1 MIYNLL
7 KTAGIKLFAFGGN
20 MYTLGIDLG
29 GTNIAVGLCD
39 ESLNMLDKISH
50 PTNRDTDADGIVAQ
64 MAEICSE
71 LITKNNLTTDDI
83 EYVGVTAPG
92 TVNPIIGTVE
102 YTPNLP
108 FIDYPLAES
117 FKELFPV
124 GRVLVANDANAAA
137 LGEALAG
144 AARGTRSSVM
154 ITLGTGVGGGVIID
168 GRIFSGGLNFSGAE
182 LGHTVIVAGG
192 RLCGCGRRGCWET
205 YSSATGLVRL
215 TRERIDELRARG
227 THSRMCEVERV
238 SGRTA
243 FSLSREGDIEA
254 QKVVDEYIN
263 YLAIGVTNMINIF
276 QPEILLIGGGI
287 SGEGDYLI
295 EPLTKIVDEAQ
306 YTKRNA
312 VRTRIL
318 RATLGND
325 AGIIGA
331 AGLGMQA

>member
-1 MIYNLL
+1 
-7 KTAGIKLFAFGGN
+7 

-39 ESLNMLDKISH
+39 GELRMLDKISR
-50 PTNRDTDADGIVAQ
+50 PTSRDVDADGVVRQ
-64 MAEICSE
+64 MADICRE
-71 LITKNNLTTDDI
+71 LIEKNRLTLGDI
-83 EYVGVTAPG
+83 EYIGVTAPG
-92 TVNPIIGTVE
+92 TVDPVRGVVE
-102 YTPNLP
+102 YAPNLP
-108 FIDYPLAES
+108 FVNYPLADK
-117 FKELFPV
+117 FKEFLPV

-137 LGEALAG
+137 LGEALVG

-154 ITLGTGVGGGVIID
+154 ITLGTGVGGGVILD
-168 GRIFSGGLNFSGAE
+168 GKIFSGGLNFSGAE

-192 RLCGCGRRGCWET
+192 RPCGCGRRGCWET
-205 YSSATGLVRL
+205 YSSATGLISL
-215 TRERIDELRARG
+215 TKERIDELRAAG
-227 THSRMCEVERV
+227 IPSRMCDVERV

-243 FSLSREGDIEA
+243 FSLSREGDA
-254 QKVVDEYIN
+254 QAQRVVDEYIS

-276 QPEILLIGGGI
+276 QPEILLIGGGV

-295 EPLTKIVDEAQ
+295 APLAKIVDEEQ

-318 RATLGND
+318 KASLGND

-331 AGLGMQA
+331 AGLGKQI